1 MYLDLLIKIRELLKI
16 SEVYLSHAPKDQ
28 KYVSV
33 KRIKELTWDLYIDIV
48 KAGKKYYKKSILYD
62 IDCTH
67 ETLRC
72 AWQLY
77 FELGYLNFKDGK
89 HNHDDNYALH
99 RFEVINR
106 FIDEIGKMIGAWIN
120 KIKLQETKDNV

>member
-1 MYLDLLIKIRELLKI
+1 MYLDLLVKIRELLKL
-16 SEVYLSHAPKDQ
+16 SEIYLSHAPKDQ

-33 KRIKELTWDLYIDIV
+33 KRIKELTWDLYIDVV
-48 KAGKKYYKKSILYD
+48 KASKKYYKKSILYD
-62 IDCTH
+62 IDSTH

-77 FELGYLNFKDGK
+77 FELGFLNFKDGK
-89 HNHDDNYALH
+89 HNNDSNYDLH

-120 KIKLQETKDNV
+120 KINLQDNKNNI

>member
-1 MYLDLLIKIRELLKI
+1 MYLDLLIKIRELLKL
-16 SEVYLSHAPKDQ
+16 SEIYLSHAPKDQ

-33 KRIKELTWDLYIDIV
+33 KRIKELTWDLYIDVV
-48 KAGKKYYKKSILYD
+48 KASKKYYKKSILYD

-77 FELGYLNFKDGK
+77 FELGFLNFNVLVFSKLFFPYQIIK
-89 HNHDDNYALH
+89 
-99 RFEVINR
+99 
-106 FIDEIGKMIGAWIN
+106 N
-120 KIKLQETKDNV
+120 KKLKLS